1 MYIIFLGAPGAG
13 KGTQAAYAAHKLNL
27 FHLAV
32 GDLLRQEIERRTE
45 LGMNAK
51 SYMGKGE
58 LVPDSVVIPMV
69 LQRVASP
76 EGELGVIFDGFPR
89 NLKQAETLDQA
100 LGQQDKAIDKVL
112 YISVDEEEL
121 VRRLSGR
128 RTCRSCQAP
137 YHRASFPPKVEDS
150 CDKCGSELYQRS
162 DDAAEAVKKRIEVYS
177 AETAPLIDYYSRVGK
192 LLTIDGEGDVD
203 EVGERIIAALR
214 GENS

>member
-13 KGTQAAYAAHKLNL
+13 KGTQAAYAAQKLNL
-27 FHLAV
+27 FHLAA

-76 EGELGVIFDGFPR
+76 ESDLGVILDGFPR

-100 LGQQDKAIDKVL
+100 LGQQDKSIDKVV
-112 YISVDEEEL
+112 YISVSEEEL
-121 VRRLSGR
+121 IRRLSGR

-137 YHRASFPPKVEDS
+137 YHMASFPPTVEGS

-162 DDAAEAVKKRIEVYS
+162 DDTTEAVEKRIEVYS
-177 AETAPLIDYYSRVGK
+177 AETSPLIDYYSRAGK
-192 LLTIDGEGDVD
+192 LLTIDGEGDVG

>member
-1 MYIIFLGAPGAG
+1 
-13 KGTQAAYAAHKLNL
+13 
-27 FHLAV
+27 
-32 GDLLRQEIERRTE
+32 
-45 LGMNAK
+45 MNAK

-76 EGELGVIFDGFPR
+76 EGEYGVILDGFPR

-100 LGQQDKAIDKVL
+100 LGQQDKAIDKVV
-112 YISVDEEEL
+112 YISVSEEEL
-121 VRRLSGR
+121 IRRLSGR
-128 RTCRSCQAP
+128 RICRSCQAP
-137 YHRASFPPKVEDS
+137 YHVVSSPPQVEDS

-162 DDAAEAVKKRIEVYS
+162 DDIAEAVEKRLKVYS
-177 AETAPLIDYYSRVGK
+177 AETAPLVDYYSRAGK
-192 LLTIDGEGDVD
+192 LLTIDGEGDAG